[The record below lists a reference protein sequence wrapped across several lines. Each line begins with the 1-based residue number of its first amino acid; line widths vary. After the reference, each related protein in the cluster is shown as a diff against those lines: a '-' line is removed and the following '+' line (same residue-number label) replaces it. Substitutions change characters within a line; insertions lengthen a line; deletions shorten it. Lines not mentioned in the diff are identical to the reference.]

1 MQTVL
6 RFLAILVIIPALV
19 PIAQAGVATAQ
30 SDLVNTGVELVI
42 IDGST
47 RLRAVD
53 LYTPPGYV
61 PVTWQSPENGF
72 TNVATGDFDGDG
84 SSEVIGLRG
93 GEAVI
98 YDPQQLPGEPNT
110 QGTLRPTPG
119 QVWQHVATG
128 DFNGDGADE
137 VLLVEPSGSGAWMY
151 AYRYTSTGWSRIFSS
166 GPQGSPWQ
174 ALATGDVM
182 GNARD
187 QVVGLRN
194 FGSSYQML
202 IFDPANNWQLIHAG
216 AGYGF
221 PWVTVA
227 VGNVSNDS
235 ANKDEIVVTRRDAG
249 VSFAS
254 FFVFRWV
261 AGTSD
266 LQVVADRVFNPWFQR
281 IALGDVNASGDDEV
295 YLLRNNQAGYQAA
308 LASLNLGNDPAIN
321 FDSLSGET
329 KWNGVQAGDVD
340 GDGKAEVIVMSSNE
354 YRVFTD
360 PDINTAWQSY
370 SGSFSPTGNFA
381 VGNLDGPGVA
391 VIPALSVTP
400 LTINRTLQAGQI
412 VTDPITIAN
421 TGGGT
426 LNWTATVIDG
436 SSWLSISPASG
447 TAPST
452 PQLRINTSGL
462 APAPYVGRV
471 RIDAPGANGS
481 PQTVT
486 VNLTVTAPPNPILTV
501 SPLTVDL
508 TLQAGQNASEPI
520 TIGNSG
526 AGMLDWTATVV
537 DGSSWLS
544 LSPASG
550 TAPSTPQ
557 LQVNTSGLAPD
568 QYVGRVRI
576 DAPGADGSPQTIT
589 VNLTVTA
596 PQFSVQPGSVSWFYQ
611 PPANP
616 GMRSVSI
623 SGQNVAWHA
632 GVVPTSAATRVEEA
646 IAAGQPIKL
655 QDGRLVI
662 GAGANAEEVPIV
674 DWIDVNPVTGVAT
687 PGGIFVDLSLVLDR
701 VPYGFNTAAVVFVAD
716 TVASPPAVVV
726 RASTLRSL
734 PNGEDLLFLPLIM
747 RGS

>member
-1 MQTVL
+1 MII
-6 RFLAILVIIPALV
+6 LAMIPL
-19 PIAQAGVATAQ
+19 AQAGAAAAQPEVA
-30 SDLVNTGVELVI
+30 NTGDELVVI
-42 IDGST
+42 TGAS
-47 RLRAVD
+47 RLRAAD
-53 LYTPPGYV
+53 PYTPPGFQ
-61 PVTWQSPENGF
+61 PVVWESPVDGF
-72 TNVATGDFDGDG
+72 TNVTTGDFDGDG
-84 SSEVIGLRG
+84 SAEVVGLRG
-93 GEAVI
+93 SQAVI
-98 YDPQQLPGEPNT
+98 YDPVRRPGEPNT
-110 QGTLRPTPG
+110 AATFNATAG
-119 QVWQHVATG
+119 QVWLNVVTG
-128 DFNGDGADE
+128 DFDANGSDE
-137 VLLVEPSGSGAWMY
+137 LVLVESSSAVPTEPVRML
-151 AYRYTSTGWSRIFSS
+151 AYRFIAPNWNLIFSQA
-166 GPQGSPWQ
+166 QGALWQ
-174 ALATGDVM
+174 SLATGDVM
-182 GNARD
+182 GNGRD
-187 QVVGLRN
+187 QLVGVRN
-194 FGSSYQML
+194 PGSQFQIL
-202 IFDPANNWQLIHAG
+202 IFDPANAWQLIFNSG
-216 AGYGF
+216 PFYGF
-221 PWVTVA
+221 PWVA
-227 VGNVSNDS
+227 LSVGDVSFDAGNR
-235 ANKDEIVVTRRDAG
+235 DEIVVTRSG
-249 VSFAS
+249 TGTSFAS
-254 FFVFRWV
+254 FLVLRWV
-261 AGTSD
+261 AGAPQLED
-266 LQVVADRVFNPWFQR
+266 VASSVFNPHFQR
-281 IALGDVNASGDDEV
+281 IALADVNASGDDEV
-295 YLLRNNQAGYQAA
+295 FLLRYNQAQFQPA
-308 LASLNLGNDPAIN
+308 LTNFNLGGDPAIAFN
-321 FDSLSGET
+321 ELVGQLD
-329 KWNGVQAGDVD
+329 WNGLQGGDVD
-340 GDGKAEVIVMSSNE
+340 ADGKDEVIVMSGNE
-354 YRVFTD
+354 YLIYTEPDVGTARQRVVG
-360 PDINTAWQSY
+360 P
-370 SGSFSPTGNFA
+370 FSPTGNFA

-400 LTINRTLQAGQI
+400 LTINRTLQAGQV

-426 LNWTATVIDG
+426 LNWTATVTDG

-447 TAPST
+447 TAPAT

-462 APAPYVGRV
+462 APAAYVGRV

-481 PQTVT
+481 PQTIT

-520 TIGNSG
+520 AIGNSG
-526 AGMLDWTATVV
+526 AGTLDWTATVV

-557 LQVNTSGLAPD
+557 LQVNTSGLAPA

-576 DAPGADGSPQTIT
+576 DGSAGAGNSPQTIT

-616 GMRSVSI
+616 GVRSVSI

-632 GVVPTSAATRVEEA
+632 GVVPTSAAARVEQA

-655 QDGRLVI
+655 QDGRLLI
-662 GAGANAEEVPIV
+662 GEGENAEDVPVV

-726 RASTLRSL
+726 RASTLRSQ
-734 PNGEDLLFLPLIM
+734 PNGADLLFLPLIM